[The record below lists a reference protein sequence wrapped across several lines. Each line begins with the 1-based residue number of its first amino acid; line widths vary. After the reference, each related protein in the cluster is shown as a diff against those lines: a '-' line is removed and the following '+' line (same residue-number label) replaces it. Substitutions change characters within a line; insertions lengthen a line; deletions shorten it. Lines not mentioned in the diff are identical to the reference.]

1 MVSKVICNLQLKKS
15 HSTKHLMSRVCSHV
29 LFLPQSAYALGG
41 ITHLSWVSVI
51 TGLQQHQ
58 ASFLAGAA
66 LSYQTFV
73 GLQMVELQKK
83 QNKTVFLRTSMQ
95 TSWYLGDVCLE
106 WKCYSIVPNK
116 NPGAKR
122 KPGNKARNGDLGL

>member
-58 ASFLAGAA
+58 ASFLARAA

-83 QNKTVFLRTSMQ
+83 QKKKQNSVFEDFHADIL
-95 TSWYLGDVCLE
+95 
-106 WKCYSIVPNK
+106 VPWGCV
-116 NPGAKR
+116 PGMEMLFHSPK
-122 KPGNKARNGDLGL
+122 